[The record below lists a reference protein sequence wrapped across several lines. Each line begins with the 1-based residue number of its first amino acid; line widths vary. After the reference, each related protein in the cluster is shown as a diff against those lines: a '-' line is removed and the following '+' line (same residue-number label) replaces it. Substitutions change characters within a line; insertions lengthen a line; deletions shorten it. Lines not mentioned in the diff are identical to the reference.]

1 MQSEM
6 AMQALPAPGSVEEA
20 VQLMQLSNMAPK
32 VAPEAGSVVTGNSGG
47 APEDEAVWQR
57 RIHPKHR
64 QAVRQFFQRER

>member
-1 MQSEM
+1 
-6 AMQALPAPGSVEEA
+6 
-20 VQLMQLSNMAPK
+20 MQLSNMAPK